1 VGPMNGNN
9 EQQWSIGELAAAS
22 GVTVRTLHHYDEIG
36 LLPPGGR
43 TGSGHRRYTD
53 ADLRRLYRIR
63 ALRMLGLSLE
73 EITTLLQEADAGD
86 DSPGSMASWRE
97 LLSRQLAAL
106 REQAEHLHQLQ
117 AQVQDLLH
125 RLDAPALPGPEQVMA
140 TLEGMALYEKHF
152 TPDQRRQLENRRA
165 ELGQGRIEDLKAG
178 WIGLV
183 EEGLALVAA
192 GSPADGPE
200 ARDLVRRWDAIGS
213 AFHSTEGTKMAARN
227 LWQENS
233 AGIGAQLPWPADGM
247 RALVG
252 YLQQARD
259 AG

>member
-1 VGPMNGNN
+1 MGAMNGNN
-9 EQQWSIGELAAAS
+9 EQQWSIGELATAS
-22 GVTVRTLHHYDEIG
+22 RVTVRTLRHYDEIG

-43 TGSGHRRYTD
+43 NGSGHRRYTD

-63 ALRMLGLSLE
+63 ALRMLGLSLD
-73 EITTLLQEADAGD
+73 EISALLHDADAGD
-86 DSPGSMASWRE
+86 NSPGSLASWRG
-97 LLSRQLAAL
+97 LLSRQLASL
-106 REQAEHLHQLQ
+106 REQAEHLRQLQ

-125 RLDAPALPGPEQVMA
+125 RLDAPAMPGPEQVMA

-165 ELGQGRIEDLKAG
+165 ELGPERMEDLRAT

-183 EEGLALVAA
+183 EEGLALVA
-192 GSPADGPE
+192 SDHPADGPA
-200 ARDLVRRWDAIGS
+200 ARDLVRRWDTIGS
-213 AFHSTEGTKMAARN
+213 AFHDTEGTKAAARN
-227 LWQENS
+227 LWQEND

>member
-1 VGPMNGNN
+1 VGCMDENNGR
-9 EQQWSIGELAAAS
+9 QWSIGELATAS

-43 TGSGHRRYTD
+43 TGSGHRRYT
-53 ADLRRLYRIR
+53 AGDLRRLYRIR

-73 EITTLLQEADAGD
+73 EIAALLRDADAGD
-86 DSPGSMASWRE
+86 GSPGSLASWRG

-106 REQAEHLHQLQ
+106 REQAEHLRQLQ
-117 AQVQDLLH
+117 AQIQDLLH
-125 RLDAPALPGPEQVMA
+125 RLDAPTLPGPEQVMA

-152 TPDQRRQLENRRA
+152 TAEQRRDLENRRA
-165 ELGQGRIEDLKAG
+165 ELGPARLGDLKAT

-200 ARDLVRRWDAIGS
+200 ARDLVRRWDAVGS
-213 AFHSTEGTKMAARN
+213 AFHRTEGTKAAARS
-227 LWQENS
+227 LWQENG
-233 AGIGAQLPWPADGM
+233 AGIGAQLPWPADGV
-247 RALVG
+247 RTLVG

>member
-1 VGPMNGNN
+1 MNENNGP
-9 EQQWSIGELAAAS
+9 QWSIGELATAS
-22 GVTVRTLHHYDEIG
+22 GLTVRTLHHYDEIG

-53 ADLRRLYRIR
+53 GDLRRLYRIR

-73 EITTLLQEADAGD
+73 EIAALLRDADAGD
-86 DSPGSMASWRE
+86 NSPGSLASWRG
-97 LLSRQLAAL
+97 LLSRQLSAL
-106 REQAEHLHQLQ
+106 REQSEHLRQLQ
-117 AQVQDLLH
+117 TQVQDLLH

-152 TPDQRRQLENRRA
+152 TPEQRRELESRRT
-165 ELGQGRIEDLKAG
+165 ELGPERTEDLKAT

-192 GSPADGPE
+192 GRPAEGPE
-200 ARDLVRRWDAIGS
+200 AKDLARRWDAVGS
-213 AFHSTEGTKMAARN
+213 AFHSTEGTKAAARN
-227 LWQENS
+227 LWVENG
-233 AGIGAQLPWPADGM
+233 AGIGAQLPWPADGI
-247 RALVG
+247 RTLVG
-252 YLQQARD
+252 YLQRARD